1 MAPTKSVRSAI
12 DGELELLY
20 ERIASLKV
28 ERNTLA
34 PIARLPNELLAY
46 IFGICA
52 KGASTS
58 GAPMHWVK
66 VVFVCQH
73 WNEVAFSSR
82 AIWAYIHFIW
92 HPSERRLLVQLMRS
106 GAVPVSV
113 HVGFLHSHSFFADR
127 MVESSH
133 RISVLDVGG
142 DISDVV
148 DLMRRMSHHE
158 FPLLH
163 SLSLRPRND
172 ELQED
177 PDIHPVLPSELLDGG
192 MPRLSNL
199 ALSYIDAPWR
209 SLSSLRSLSLIGDP
223 SSISTNIPLGDLFV
237 VLKSSP
243 QLHTLKLNIAVHP
256 DRPDEE
262 YETVALPFLEH
273 IFIREL
279 LDVCECLITNL
290 VFRPTTRV
298 ELYPQGIAIGADI
311 RDILVPLRKHLRAA
325 GAPIPRM
332 LSICVPRRE
341 ADHSNFFAA
350 VYPHS
355 PRPTRFDDD
364 VLFAINGHPENARA
378 LRQIMTKVLK
388 TLPADVITHL
398 DATGTHF
405 TGRTWKTAF
414 ALLPALRVITVHV
427 TDGGMPLVEAL
438 LEAGAAVSIS
448 VLCLRT
454 FILWGSESGD
464 DVVLPFFDVLTRLLS
479 AWHARGTPLERLE
492 VEDCLYRLKVGDA
505 KWAELRGFVGE
516 LVREADLAM
525 T

>member
-1 MAPTKSVRSAI
+1 MYLVFMESPATTKSVRLAAI

-66 VVFVCQH
+66 VVFVCRH
-73 WNEVAFSSR
+73 WNEVAFSSP

-113 HVGFLHSHSFFADR
+113 HVGFLHSHSFADL
-127 MVESSH
+127 
-133 RISVLDVGG
+133 LDVGG

-177 PDIHPVLPSELLDGG
+177 PDIHPILPLELLDGG

-209 SLSSLRSLSLIGDP
+209 SLSSLGSLSLVGDP
-223 SSISTNIPLGDLFV
+223 SSISTHIPLGDLFA
-237 VLKSSP
+237 VLKSSL

-279 LDVCECLITNL
+279 LDICECLITNL

-325 GAPIPRM
+325 GAPVPRM

-364 VLFAINGHPENARA
+364 VLFAINGHPKNARA

-388 TLPADVITHL
+388 TLPADAITHL

-427 TDGGMPLVEAL
+427 TDG
-438 LEAGAAVSIS
+438 EAGAAVSIS

-464 DVVLPFFDVLTRLLS
+464 DVVLP
-479 AWHARGTPLERLE
+479 AWHAL
-492 VEDCLYRLKVGDA
+492 EDCLYRLK
-505 KWAELRGFVGE
+505 LRG
-516 LVREADLAM
+516 EADLARA
-525 T
+525 